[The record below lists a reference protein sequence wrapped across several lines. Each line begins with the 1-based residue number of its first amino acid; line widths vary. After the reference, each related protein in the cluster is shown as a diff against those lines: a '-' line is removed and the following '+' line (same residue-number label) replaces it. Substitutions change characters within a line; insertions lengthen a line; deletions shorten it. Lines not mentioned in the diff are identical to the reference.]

1 MSVIDRTDIRAD
13 VLPPGA
19 RPVAPW
25 GLLSRVFR
33 PCPDHGGECSCVGRK
48 EEAGCLVFW
57 CEAGE
62 HHFTSR

>member
-1 MSVIDRTDIRAD
+1 MSVIVRTENQAD
-13 VLPPGA
+13 HLPAGA
-19 RPVAPW
+19 RPVAAW

-33 PCPDHGGECSCVGRK
+33 PCPDHGGECTCVARR

-62 HHFTSR
+62 HHFSSR